1 MGCQNVSQIS
11 GPSWGNE
18 SEGTVSRHVVSSE
31 PRKDLIVYFH
41 IHIRKLLKQW
51 QDRLAP
57 VSGRSK
63 LFTMPYMRTRL
74 KSGSLVFKICSF
86 LLVTWLENWRR
97 NGINTNLVVPQMV
110 FQYTFP
116 YIVSS
121 ATQLMLWLE
130 KRDSEE
136 DYKKFKGAINILWE
150 HMALI
155 KFIHL
160 RYCNDS
166 CQSGLEICTQTIHEN
181 DFNNVLLQK
190 RGPSQ
195 YLDQVGGRG
204 EQRVKLYGSL
214 AEGSQWVWSDALFQ
228 AHIYGS

>member
-1 MGCQNVSQIS
+1 VGCQNVSQIS
-11 GPSWGNE
+11 GPSGGNE
-18 SEGTVSRHVVSSE
+18 STVSRHVVSSE
-31 PRKDLIVYFH
+31 PCKDLIVYFH

-57 VSGRSK
+57 VSGRSE
-63 LFTMPYMRTRL
+63 LFTMPYREQDWNQARLCSKFALSYYLTR
-74 KSGSLVFKICSF
+74 K
-86 LLVTWLENWRR
+86 LEAEWHWHEF
-97 NGINTNLVVPQMV
+97 VVPQMA

-136 DYKKFKGAINILWE
+136 DHKKFKGAINILWE

-166 CQSGLEICTQTIHEN
+166 CQSGLGICTQAIHEN
-181 DFNNVLLQK
+181 AFNNVPLQK
-190 RGPSQ
+190 RGLSQ
-195 YLDQVGGRG
+195 YLDQVRGRG

-228 AHIYGS
+228 AHINGS